1 MSVSLQLSLHPRT
14 AIVNRSKL
22 RALLVLACA
31 ALCAGLLAACGETD
45 ERAASS
51 ASSVLEQTLAATS
64 DLDSGRLSGRLR
76 LEPDGL
82 LALGGPIV
90 LTATGPFAAPAAA
103 AGAGPG
109 PGPRFDIA
117 LGGAIAG
124 SSLRARASS
133 TGKRAYLRLGDRDY
147 ALGGY
152 GSHAHGRRAKAR
164 GALGARGLNPVAWVK
179 DPEEHGG
186 AIIDGVET
194 THVTGDLDVARLLA
208 DVAKLLDGGRGGD
221 GLLTPTLR
229 KQIAG
234 AVKTAKV
241 EIWTGVSDRI
251 LRRLTAVVDFTFKD
265 ASQSPI
271 TGLDGGRIDL
281 RLRLDDVDKTTF
293 EVATPQH
300 ARPLSAL
307 IGDADLGALL
317 SGFGRSLG
325 PRASGG
331 DGGEAL
337 LHCIAQAGG
346 DAAKAVRCASRVA
359 P

>member
-64 DLDSGRLSGRLR
+64 DLDSGRLTGRLR

-90 LTATGPFAAPAAA
+90 LTATGPFAAPAAG
-103 AGAGPG
+103 AGA
-109 PGPRFDIA
+109 GPRFDIA

-124 SSLRARASS
+124 TALRARASS

-164 GALGARGLNPVAWVK
+164 GALGALGLNPVAWVK
-179 DPEEHGG
+179 DSEERGG

-194 THVTGDLDVARLLA
+194 TRVTGDLDVARLLA
-208 DVAKLLDGGRGGD
+208 DVAKLLDGGRGRD

-265 ASQSPI
+265 AAQSPI

-317 SGFGRSLG
+317 SGLGRSLG

-337 LHCIAQAGG
+337 LRCIAQAGG